1 MKVRTKFF
9 AAIKDIVG
17 TPEVELELA
26 DGTTAGGLFQHYC
39 EQYAGLQRYVNNT
52 MISVNLEFVSPE
64 TRLQEGDEIAFI
76 PPVSGGSEAGSRV
89 SQAEGSAMID
99 IVESDLALEP
109 LVQHVRKHSN
119 GAVVTFLGVVRG
131 FSRGRNVLY
140 LEYEAYRE
148 MAVRKLQQVANEV
161 REKWTIDDIAIVHRV
176 GHLEVGERSVAIAVG
191 APHRKAAFEA
201 CEYAIDRLKE
211 IVPIWKKEVWEGG
224 ESWIDDRP

>member
-1 MKVRTKFF
+1 
-9 AAIKDIVG
+9 
-17 TPEVELELA
+17 
-26 DGTTAGGLFQHYC
+26 
-39 EQYAGLQRYVNNT
+39 
-52 MISVNLEFVSPE
+52 
-64 TRLQEGDEIAFI
+64 
-76 PPVSGGSEAGSRV
+76 
-89 SQAEGSAMID
+89 MID
-99 IVESDLALEP
+99 IVDTDIELEP
-109 LVQHVRKHSN
+109 LVQDVRKNSN

-131 FSRGRNVLY
+131 FSRGHNVLY

-148 MAVRKLQQVANEV
+148 MAVRKMQQVADEV
-161 REKWTIDDIAIVHRV
+161 RQNWTIDDIAMVHRV